1 MDTRKRWTE
10 CETTISTV
18 VTRLRHAGCVFA
30 EEEARLLAAAA
41 QSPVELEAMVEQRV
55 MGFPLEHITGWAA
68 FCGVKIMVEKG
79 VFVPRHRTEFL
90 VRQAAARL
98 RKGAIVVDLC
108 CGSGAIGTVLAAR
121 MDQIELHAADID
133 PAAVTCARRNVT
145 AYGGTVYEG
154 DLYKP
159 LPPQLRGRINILVAN
174 APYVPTGAIGTMPP
188 EARLHEAPVALDGGA
203 DGLDIQ
209 RRIAS
214 EAALW
219 LAPGG
224 ELLVETSERQTL
236 QTVRIFEQNGLFSR
250 VTRCDDLDATVVIG
264 TKPDR

>member
-1 MDTRKRWTE
+1 MDTRKHWTE
-10 CETTISTV
+10 CETTNSAV
-18 VTRLRHAGCVFA
+18 VTRLRLAGCVFA
-30 EEEARLLAAAA
+30 EEEAQLLADAA

-55 MGFPLEHITGWAA
+55 IGFPLEHIIGWAA

-90 VRQAAARL
+90 VRQATSL
-98 RKGAIVVDLC
+98 LQNGAIVVDLC

-121 MDQIELHAADID
+121 MNQIELHAADID
-133 PAAVTCARRNVT
+133 PVAVKCARRNIS
-145 AYGGTVYEG
+145 AFGGTVYEG
-154 DLYKP
+154 DLYEP
-159 LPPQLRGRINILVAN
+159 LPPQLRGGINILVAN
-174 APYVPTGAIGTMPP
+174 APYVPTDSIGTMPP

-214 EAALW
+214 EAMLW

-224 ELLVETSERQTL
+224 HLLVETSERQTL
-236 QTVRIFEQNGLFSR
+236 QTVRIFEQNGLHSR
-250 VTRCDDLDATVVIG
+250 VTHCDELDATVVIG